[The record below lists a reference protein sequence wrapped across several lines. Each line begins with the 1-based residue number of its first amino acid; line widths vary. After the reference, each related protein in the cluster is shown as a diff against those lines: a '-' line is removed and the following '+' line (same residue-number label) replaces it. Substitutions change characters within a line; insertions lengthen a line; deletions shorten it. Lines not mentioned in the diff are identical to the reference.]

1 MGITAVRPGD
11 HPARTGAFG
20 PDAGVGTPE
29 VTVRIY
35 RVARPAGFSNDG
47 PGRGLHNAQLAF
59 ELRHLGRE
67 HGTDRLHCLRSPV
80 GMPLDVLWAFD
91 LIELKGERSA
101 ARSAGCAQDNPGRR
115 AGARGAGLRLNEH
128 LYIMPANSGSGGI
141 VS

>member
-20 PDAGVGTPE
+20 PDAGVGPPE

-80 GMPLDVLWAFD
+80 AMPLEWK
-91 LIELKGERSA
+91 ELRSLK
-101 ARSAGCAQDNPGRR
+101 SASQFSMKDALKRLPGKRQDADSRQQGQTIPS
-115 AGARGAGLRLNEH
+115 E
-128 LYIMPANSGSGGI
+128 
-141 VS
+141 

>member
-20 PDAGVGTPE
+20 PDAGVGPPE

-80 GMPLDVLWAFD
+80 GMPPD
-91 LIELKGERSA
+91 G
-101 ARSAGCAQDNPGRR
+101 
-115 AGARGAGLRLNEH
+115 GAYFL
-128 LYIMPANSGSGGI
+128 P
-141 VS
+141 